1 MFDSDSN
8 GKCIFDFKIPEKVT
22 DMVYSESRMKDPE
35 CSPLCVY
42 IPNRQIM
49 FKLIRAC
56 IGVHTASELW
66 FMRNKG
72 TVRPRSGGGDGD
84 DEILDDS

>member
-8 GKCIFDFKIPEKVT
+8 FDFKIPEKVT
-22 DMVYSESRMKDPE
+22 DMVYSESRMKHPE
-35 CSPLCVY
+35 CSPMCVY

-56 IGVHTASELW
+56 TGVRTVGELW

-72 TVRPRSGGGDGD
+72 TARPRSGGNNEDGDG
-84 DEILDDS
+84 ILDES